1 MNPSLIKTE
10 NQFNHQIFGKLT
22 TIVNGNNDI
31 FFISNEISKI
41 LEYSEN
47 RKMIERLDEDEIIR
61 FNNEEAKR
69 LLPTVEIHSSGVQLL
84 TESGLYSAVLGSKKK
99 EAKTF
104 KKWITSEVLPSIRKT
119 GSYSIS
125 KTEEDII
132 LDLFPTTDHSLVK
145 LVANTIRE
153 NKKQKALLIEQKP
166 KVEFYDE
173 IIDAK
178 ETFDMAE
185 TAKLLKLK
193 YGRNTLFQRLKA
205 AKVLMKDNEPY
216 QQYVGNYF
224 IIVES
229 KWNNPTTGTSHIVK
243 VTRTTQKGLD
253 WLQKNKQKFN
263 L

>member
-1 MNPSLIKTE
+1 MKELIKSGDFTHE
-10 NQFNHQIFGKLT
+10 LFGRLT
-22 TIVNGNNDI
+22 TIKNEDNDI
-31 FFISNEISKI
+31 FLIVKEVANILDFRDSNELTRRLEEEDLIRLTYDQAVPI
-41 LEYSEN
+41 LNGYDINS
-47 RKMIERLDEDEIIR
+47 RGII
-61 FNNEEAKR
+61 
-69 LLPTVEIHSSGVQLL
+69 LL
-84 TESGLYSAVLGSKKK
+84 TESGLYSAILGSKKK
-99 EAKTF
+99 ESKAF
-104 KKWITSEVLPSIRKT
+104 KKWVTSEVLPAIRKT
-119 GSYSIS
+119 GSYSIA
-125 KTEEDII
+125 KTEEDSI
-132 LDLFPTTDHSLVK
+132 LDLFPTTDKNLVK

-153 NKKQKALLIEQKP
+153 NKEQKRLLIEQKP

-173 IIDAK
+173 VIDAK

-185 TAKLLKLK
+185 TAKLLKLV
-193 YGRNTLFQRLKA
+193 YGRNTLFQKLKA

-229 KWNNPTTGTSHIVK
+229 KWNNPTTGTSHVVK